1 MATKMTRFREIESKF
16 NSTCGGCG
24 APIAKGDGV
33 WWKKGERV
41 RCGDCT
47 PREDRALFGDLDAQR
62 RAAARKRAS
71 LYLNE
76 RVLPFVR
83 RDPTGAAAPLIEQL
97 KKAYTADEINALVD
111 RLDEMTEPVRG
122 WKDARS
128 GLGWDDVV

>member
-16 NSTCGGCG
+16 SSTCGGCG
-24 APIAKGDGV
+24 TPIAKGDGV

-47 PREDRALFGDLDAQR
+47 PREDRALFGDLGAQR
-62 RAAARKRAS
+62 REAARKRAS

-97 KKAYTADEINALVD
+97 RRAHSAEEINELVD
-111 RLDEMTEPVRG
+111 RLDEVTEPVRPL
-122 WKDARS
+122 KSTRS
-128 GLGWDDVV
+128 RSAGTTS